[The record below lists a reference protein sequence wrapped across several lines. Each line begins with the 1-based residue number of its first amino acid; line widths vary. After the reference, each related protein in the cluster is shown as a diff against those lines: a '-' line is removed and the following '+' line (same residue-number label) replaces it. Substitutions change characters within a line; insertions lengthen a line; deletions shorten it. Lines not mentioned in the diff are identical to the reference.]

1 MSKRGALTGLVVA
14 VGLLAAGAAHAKTFR
29 YATPG
34 DVRSM
39 DPMALFETFT
49 LATQGAVYEALVRTN
64 EKLEFEPALA
74 TEWSQPSPTVWRF
87 KLRPGVKFQDG
98 SPFTADDV
106 VFSFERAASE
116 GSDVKPTIV
125 TVKQAVKVD
134 DLTVDVITTAPDP
147 ILVNEIAFLYM
158 MSKG

>member
-1 MSKRGALTGLVVA
+1 MSKRGALVGLIVA
-14 VGLLAAGAAHAKTFR
+14 VGLLGAGPLGAGGAHAKTFR
-29 YATPG
+29 YATLA
-34 DVRSM
+34 DLRSM

-49 LATQGAVYEALVRTN
+49 LATQGAVYEGLVRTN

-74 TEWSQPSPTVWRF
+74 VSWEQTSPTVWRF

-106 VFSFERAASE
+106 VFSFERAAADS
-116 GSDVKPTIV
+116 SDVKPTIV

-134 DLTVDVITTAPDP
+134 DLTVDVTTKEPDP
-147 ILVNEIAFLYM
+147 IL
-158 MSKG
+158 